1 MKIQTS
7 NFDQY
12 DVVYNTLVSSMTC
25 IFLVFDEIN
34 MQFGKMLQVFYT
46 LVYNDTAKFIARNLL
61 DNIYFERYG
70 NTRTYF
76 ETVYRVIRKC

>member
-1 MKIQTS
+1 MKIQTF

-12 DVVYNTLVSSMTC
+12 DVVFNILGASMTC